1 MKRCAMKR
9 NGFTLVE
16 LLVVIAIIGI
26 LIALLLPAVQ
36 AAREAARR
44 LQCSNNM
51 KQLVLALHNYE
62 GTHGVL
68 PPTAFVYGKDING
81 NNLQGNELSWNV
93 FVLPFIEKTGL
104 YEQFSFVPGAW
115 NSGPNREGG
124 PDADGKYK
132 SLIAINPVEAFFCP
146 SAQNRIAAH
155 GSSTP
160 QNPVRKTYNSHY
172 YGVAGPKIPAGLPNP
187 WGYEYQPTGNYGGYA
202 QDGVL
207 YNDSAVKFSEITDG
221 LSNTFML
228 GEMAMHEDNVYGSTA
243 NWYGGDGANWVR
255 GISFT
260 GMSSSKNV
268 LFGVNVMPSE
278 NGFYDFN
285 DLPFS
290 SMHPGGAQ
298 FGKCDGSVSFVDEDM
313 AMGVYWATC
322 SRHKGE
328 PEVVE

>member
-1 MKRCAMKR
+1 MKR

-44 LQCSNNM
+44 LQCSNNL

-68 PPTAFVYGKDING
+68 PPTSFVYDGKQ
-81 NNLQGNELSWNV
+81 LMGNELSWNC
-93 FVLPFIEKTGL
+93 FILPFIEKMAI
-104 YEQFSFVPGAW
+104 YEQLSFVPGQFHAD
-115 NSGPNREGG
+115 PNRQGG

-132 SLIAINPVEAFFCP
+132 SLVAINPIEAFFCP

-172 YGVAGPKIPAGLPNP
+172 FGVAGPKIPSGLPNQ
-187 WGYEYQPTGNYGGYA
+187 WGYEYKSGNYGGYA

-207 YNDSAVKFSEITDG
+207 FNDSAVKFSDITDG

-255 GISFT
+255 GISFG
-260 GMSSSKNV
+260 GMASSKNV
-268 LFGVNVMPSE
+268 LFGVNVMPSAA
-278 NGFYDFN
+278 GFYDFN

-298 FGKCDGSVSFVDEDM
+298 FAKCDGSVSFVDEDV

-328 PEVVE
+328 PEVIK

>member
-1 MKRCAMKR
+1 MRR

-44 LQCSNNM
+44 MQCANNL
-51 KQLVLALHNYE
+51 KQLALAMHNYE

-68 PPTAFVYGKDING
+68 PPTAFEFTAT
-81 NNLQGNELSWNV
+81 LRGNELSWNC
-93 FVLPFIEKTGL
+93 FILPFIEKMSI
-104 YEQFSFVPGAW
+104 YEQFSFVPGQW
-115 NSGPNREGG
+115 NSGPKREGG

-132 SLIAINPVEAFFCP
+132 SLVALNPIEAFFCP
-146 SAQNRIAAH
+146 SATNRIAAH
-155 GSSTP
+155 GSSTLL
-160 QNPVRKTYNSHY
+160 NPERKTYNSHY
-172 YGVAGPKIPAGLPNP
+172 FGVAGPKIPPGLPNP
-187 WGYEYQPTGNYGGYA
+187 HGYVYKPGGSYGGYA

-228 GEMAMHEDNVYGSTA
+228 GEMAMHEDNSYGTTA

-268 LFGVNVMPSE
+268 VFGVNVMPSSA
-278 NGFYDFN
+278 GFYDFN

-298 FGKCDGSVSFVDEDM
+298 FAKCDGSVSFVDEDM

-322 SRHKGE
+322 SRHRGE